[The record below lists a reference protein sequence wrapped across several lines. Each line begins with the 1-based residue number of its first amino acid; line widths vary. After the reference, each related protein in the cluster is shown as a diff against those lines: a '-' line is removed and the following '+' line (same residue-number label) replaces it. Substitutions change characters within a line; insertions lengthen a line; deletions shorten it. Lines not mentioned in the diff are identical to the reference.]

1 MSKRDKIK
9 KIRREAKKKVFRL
22 SSYNLYLTY
31 SQCEIPLSKALEE
44 LKIILSNYEVTEYL
58 LVREK
63 RTEGFSLTTEINND
77 NLETVVDVDKRTHI
91 HVFIETKKK
100 MEILD
105 LEKLDLYSGT
115 ERYHANYQSVKFL
128 SDYTEKIIHYI
139 FKNFFDKNYE
149 NILCSKFLLSCIK
162 RFERDDV
169 LTKDE
174 KYRYTVLELEK
185 AGILD
190 EATKAFEQ
198 LQLYNISQ
206 QLKKPYAQQSIGL
219 FRGPETAKSLYV
231 YIREQLKLEPLLVH
245 DFYEINQF
253 ICGFHKSI
261 LLYDINLSMLTR
273 ETVLKLVDSSVET
286 TFGVET
292 ASGAIVRARRI
303 PAKTPRFIVS
313 SNKTLSELLGL
324 KIDGVTLRR
333 VAEFD
338 IGGIENC
345 ILFEVSIKKQ
355 DS

>member
-1 MSKRDKIK
+1 
-9 KIRREAKKKVFRL
+9 
-22 SSYNLYLTY
+22 
-31 SQCEIPLSKALEE
+31 
-44 LKIILSNYEVTEYL
+44 
-58 LVREK
+58 
-63 RTEGFSLTTEINND
+63 
-77 NLETVVDVDKRTHI
+77 
-91 HVFIETKKK
+91 

-105 LEKLDLYSGT
+105 PEKLDLYSGT
-115 ERYHANYQSVKFL
+115 ERYHGNYQSVKFL
-128 SDYTEKIIHYI
+128 TDYTEKIIHYI
-139 FKNFFDKNYE
+139 LKNFFDKNNE
-149 NILCSKFLLSCIK
+149 NILCSKGLLSSIE
-162 RFERDDV
+162 RFERFERGDV
-169 LTKDE
+169 LTRDE
-174 KYRYTVLELEK
+174 EYRDGVLKLEK

-190 EATKAFEQ
+190 EARKAFEQ
-198 LQLYNISQ
+198 IQLYNISQ
-206 QLKKPYAQQSIGL
+206 QMKKPFAQQSIGL

-231 YIREQLKLEPLLVH
+231 YIREQLKLEPLLVDH
-245 DFYEINQF
+245 FYKTNQF

-286 TFGVET
+286 TFDFGT
-292 ASGAIVRARRI
+292 RRI